1 MRPKQ
6 ISSEMKRV
14 GFGSTH
20 GETEEIVFE
29 CCCGKGRIFEEHDN
43 IVGHKHNDVTLECED
58 CSKKYKLDISK
69 GIREWELVEK

>member
-1 MRPKQ
+1 MRTKQ

-29 CCCGKGRIFEEHDN
+29 CCCGKGR
-43 IVGHKHNDVTLECED
+43 ECED